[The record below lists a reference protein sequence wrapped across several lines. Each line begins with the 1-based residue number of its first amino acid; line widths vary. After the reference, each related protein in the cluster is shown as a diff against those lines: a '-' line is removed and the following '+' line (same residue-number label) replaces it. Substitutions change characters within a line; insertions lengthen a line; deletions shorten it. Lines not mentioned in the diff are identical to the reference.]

1 MSNDLENLRLFIRVA
16 RTGSFSR
23 VAREAGL
30 SQSSVSRIISALEQ
44 NVGAALFTRN
54 THAVVLTD
62 KGADYLARIEPIVD
76 ALDEANNA
84 MRESGELRGS
94 LRIGLPI
101 AIAVRKII
109 PLLPDFLAVHPGL
122 HVDLRMEDSYQDLV
136 REGVDVALR
145 FGRLADST
153 ATSRVIG
160 NNPRVVVASP
170 TYLTHAGIPETPGD
184 LAKHRIVASPISAAS
199 IAWNFEGDGQS
210 VAVQVEPFLTVSQN
224 EGAVAAAV
232 AGLGIISSG
241 LWGVEAEIEKGTLV
255 PLLAAWT
262 LPSVEVHA
270 VFPAGRAAKPAARLF
285 VDFLIRRLSPAR
297 R

>member
-1 MSNDLENLRLFIRVA
+1 MSNDLENLRLFVRVA

-23 VAREAGL
+23 TAREAGL
-30 SQSSVSRIISALEQ
+30 SQSSVSRIISTLEQ
-44 NVGAALFTRN
+44 DVGVALFTRN

-62 KGADYLARIEPIVD
+62 KGAEYLARIEPIID

-84 MRESGELRGS
+84 IREDGELRGS

-109 PLLPDFLAVHPGL
+109 PLLPEFLAAHPAL
-122 HVDLRMEDSYQDLV
+122 RVDLRMEDSYQDLV
-136 REGVDVALR
+136 REGVDVAIR

-153 ATSRVIG
+153 ATSRMIG
-160 NNPRVVVASP
+160 ANPRIVVAAPSYLARAGMPATP
-170 TYLTHAGIPETPGD
+170 TDLLTHKIIG
-184 LAKHRIVASPISAAS
+184 SPISTAS
-199 IAWNFEGDGQS
+199 AAWNFECDGHS
-210 VAVQVEPFLTVSQN
+210 VSVQIEPSLTVSQN

-241 LWGVEAEIEKGTLV
+241 FWGVEAEIDKGTLIPV
-255 PLLAAWT
+255 LPDWT

-285 VDFLIRRLSPAR
+285 VDFLAR
-297 R
+297 HLTPRSR